1 MDNCWVGRK
10 VHKHIRW
17 VWAKGKIYIF
27 PQRARACSSRVPR
40 TGRGCDEMKPI
51 NLYDFI
57 DLLEYLTDRIG
68 YKIVIFISK
77 LIFS

>member
-1 MDNCWVGRK
+1 
-10 VHKHIRW
+10 
-17 VWAKGKIYIF
+17 
-27 PQRARACSSRVPR
+27 
-40 TGRGCDEMKPI
+40 MKPI